1 MTFYRILFYG
11 GIACGIIF
19 LILTIVLFFVLK
31 IPAVFGNLSGS
42 TQRKRIEE
50 IRKTGYESVSKKKAI
65 HDSTSRITVR
75 EAESKSADSGTLE
88 EKKETK
94 KDNKPKYVPRPDVG
108 FGKVNDDAETE
119 LLGYNEYKIGES
131 GPKKEAPKANDYDA
145 ESTEI
150 LREGDEMSS
159 GGSLDDETTDVLRG
173 NTGSLRSDD
182 PVNNEEETAILGS
195 EAGSEELYD
204 DDLDEDV
211 TAVLTGE
218 ELDGES
224 GGFTARTAAGRKQSK
239 GTAAFD
245 EDETDVLTAAEQGAA
260 MTASRRAEAQGAA
273 MTASRRAEAQKEEA
287 EKITGDIGEDITSV
301 LTSHDRTDVV
311 NDMGS
316 NIGSTDEMS
325 TDADDDEDYMEK
337 ITVLYSATVV
347 NTGEELD
354 D

>member
-150 LREGDEMSS
+150 LREGDEMTS

-195 EAGSEELYD
+195 EAGAEELYD

-239 GTAAFD
+239 GNAAFD

-260 MTASRRAEAQGAA
+260 MTASL
-273 MTASRRAEAQKEEA
+273 RAEAQKEEA

-325 TDADDDEDYMEK
+325 TEADDDEDYMEK

>member
-88 EKKETK
+88 EKKEAK
-94 KDNKPKYVPRPDVG
+94 KDNKPKYKPRPDVG
-108 FGKVNDDAETE
+108 FGNVNDDAETE

-204 DDLDEDV
+204 DDLEEDV

-239 GTAAFD
+239 GNAAFD

-260 MTASRRAEAQGAA
+260 MTASRR
-273 MTASRRAEAQKEEA
+273 TEAQKEET

-325 TDADDDEDYMEK
+325 TDADDDEDYMDK